1 MDYFVLEQ
9 IDYASLNAVKTG
21 ETKNAVL
28 YRSTSSEIS
37 KLLKF
42 DYIYKGSLISE
53 RVKQLFES
61 YLPKNKWIMNGY
73 VDIETGMQEVFWQ
86 MDLFECIPQNETA
99 FRNDGIVK
107 TIFLGN
113 DPPPVIFKVK
123 SPRGVISDIV
133 HISVVES
140 LLRRKYLG
148 VRLTRV

>member
-9 IDYASLNAVKTG
+9 IDYTSHNAVKVG

-28 YRSTSSEIS
+28 FKSSEIS

-42 DYIYKGSLISE
+42 DYIYKGSLVSE

-61 YLPKNKWIMNGY
+61 YLPYNKWIMNGY
-73 VDIETGMQEVFWQ
+73 VDMETGMQEVFWK
-86 MDLFECIPQNETA
+86 MDLYEWKQLEGTV
-99 FRNDGIVK
+99 FRSDGIVK
-107 TIFLGN
+107 NISLG
-113 DPPPVIFKVK
+113 DYCPPVIFKVK

-133 HISVVES
+133 HISVAES

-148 VRLTRV
+148 LKLTRV